1 MSSFG
6 VKLMIVLAIIPI
18 LEIKSLLEL
27 EAKIDINKRK
37 CDVEKGEV
45 YMECR
50 TECPLTCDNYT
61 ENQKCPKTC
70 VAGCFCQQG
79 TVRRESD
86 NSCVEI
92 ENLKTKS
99 PSSPESNLKENKRD
113 CEYEKGEKFLTCGSA
128 CPDTCDNYNE
138 VRPCT
143 LQCVIGCGCPS
154 SDVRR
159 ESDQYCVKPE
169 DFVQSISQLDNECDT
184 PCIGGPNDICKI
196 CAWACPDTCDNVD
209 NPPPCHAPCKP
220 NTCDCVEGTVRN
232 LATGQCV
239 LPMSCPSKS
248 ITHFNK

>member
-1 MSSFG
+1 MASFG
-6 VKLMIVLAIIPI
+6 VKLMIVLAITPI

-27 EAKIDINKRK
+27 EDEIEINSGN
-37 CDVEKGEV
+37 CDVEKGEI
-45 YMECR
+45 YMACR

-61 ENQKCPKTC
+61 ENQKCPKQC
-70 VAGCFCQQG
+70 VAGCFCPRG
-79 TVRRESD
+79 T
-86 NSCVEI
+86 
-92 ENLKTKS
+92 
-99 PSSPESNLKENKRD
+99 
-113 CEYEKGEKFLTCGSA
+113 
-128 CPDTCDNYNE
+128 
-138 VRPCT
+138 
-143 LQCVIGCGCPS
+143 
-154 SDVRR
+154 VRR
-159 ESDQYCVKPE
+159 ESDQYCVKPA